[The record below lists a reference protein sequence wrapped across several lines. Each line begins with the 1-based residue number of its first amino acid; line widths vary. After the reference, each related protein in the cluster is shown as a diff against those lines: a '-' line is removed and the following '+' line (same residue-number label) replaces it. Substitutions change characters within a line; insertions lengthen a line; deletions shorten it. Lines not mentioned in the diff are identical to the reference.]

1 MGSRLS
7 PLDSAFLQVEDAEN
21 RMQLAGMLLFRGEAP
36 DFGEFRD
43 AVAERLLGLPRFQQ
57 RLAGSVFGL
66 RRPKWTDDDAF
77 ALDYHVSRVALPAP
91 GGRVE
96 DAALI
101 DQLTSSPLD
110 LRRPLWEVGLVEG
123 LEGGFAISLK
133 VHHCMVDGLSIID
146 IFTALLA
153 PDSELPTPAAAARAA
168 TPAQPTPAIA
178 GLPAKVVR
186 SSVSGLLSAAR
197 LVGQAPASPFNT
209 GRSGPTRRTD
219 YVTVPLDDIH
229 RVRHAYGT
237 TVNNAVLAV
246 VAGGLRRYLER
257 HDVDTDTMHAFVPV
271 NRRADGARGSLGNQ
285 IAMTYP
291 ALPVGEPDRDL
302 RVRKVIDAVRQTAE
316 SGQAAAT
323 SSLVSLLGL
332 APAPIAGTL
341 NRVMQFHSG
350 LFNLTVT
357 NVPGPPVPVHF
368 LGRQLELIV
377 GSTPLTRQHAVT
389 IAVLSY
395 NGTLTFMVTSDPS
408 RIPDGTS
415 LAADLEAELAELVED
430 AQGTR
435 RGKGKES

>member
-7 PLDSAFLQVEDAEN
+7 PLDNAFLQLEDAEN
-21 RMQLAGMLLFRGEAP
+21 RMQLAGMLLFSGEAP
-36 DFGEFRD
+36 DFGDFRD

-66 RRPKWTDDDAF
+66 RRPKWVDDDAF

-91 GGRVE
+91 GGQAEV
-96 DAALI
+96 AAHI

-110 LRRPLWEVGLVEG
+110 LRRPLWEVELVEG
-123 LEGGFAISLK
+123 LENGFGISLK

-153 PDSELPTPAAAARAA
+153 PDSELPAAPPMRPAHAN
-168 TPAQPTPAIA
+168 
-178 GLPAKVVR
+178 PAKIVR

-197 LVGQAPASPFNT
+197 LVGQAPSSPFNA

-257 HDVDTDTMHAFVPV
+257 HDAPLDTMHAFVPV
-271 NRRADGARGSLGNQ
+271 NRRATGTRGSLGNQ

-291 ALPVGEPDRDL
+291 ELPVGEPDPDARM
-302 RVRKVIDAVRQTAE
+302 RKVIEAVRRTTE
-316 SGQAAAT
+316 SGQAVVT

-332 APAPIAGTL
+332 APTPIAGTVHRAVQL
-341 NRVMQFHSG
+341 HAGM
-350 LFNLTVT
+350 FNLTVT

-368 LGRQLELIV
+368 LGRPLELIV
-377 GSTPLTRQHAVT
+377 GSTPLTSQHAVT
-389 IAVLSY
+389 IAVLTY

-408 RIPDGTS
+408 RVPDGTS
-415 LAADLEAELAELVED
+415 LADDLQAELIDLGKHIATSGV
-430 AQGTR
+430 TR
-435 RGKGKES
+435 E

>member
-21 RMQLAGMLLFRGEAP
+21 RMQLAGMLLFRGEP
-36 DFGEFRD
+36 PEFGEFRD
-43 AVAERLLGLPRFQQ
+43 AVTERLLGLPRFQQ
-57 RLAGSVFGL
+57 RLAGSALGL
-66 RRPKWTDDDAF
+66 RRPKWVDDDAF

-91 GGRVE
+91 GGQAEV
-96 DAALI
+96 AAHI

-110 LRRPLWEVGLVEG
+110 LRRPLWEVELVEG
-123 LEGGFAISLK
+123 LDDGFAISLK

-153 PDSELPTPAAAARAA
+153 PDSELPASPPPRPA
-168 TPAQPTPAIA
+168 
-178 GLPAKVVR
+178 PAKPATVVR

-257 HDVDTDTMHAFVPV
+257 HDAAVDTMHAFVPV
-271 NRRADGARGSLGNQ
+271 NRRATGARGSLGNQ

-291 ALPVGEPDRDL
+291 ALPVGEPDPDT
-302 RVRKVIDAVRQTAE
+302 RVRKVIEAVRQTTE
-316 SGQAAAT
+316 SGQAVVT
-323 SSLVSLLGL
+323 TSLVSLLGL

-341 NRVMQFHSG
+341 HRALQLHAGM
-350 LFNLTVT
+350 FNLTVT

-368 LGRQLELIV
+368 LGRRLELIV

-408 RIPDGTS
+408 RVPDGTS
-415 LAADLEAELAELVED
+415 LADDLEAELIHL
-430 AQGTR
+430 
-435 RGKGKES
+435 GKHIVTSGVTP